1 MDAASE
7 DMSFK
12 RSTFRIIIR
21 NVKVMQFSFVRT
33 EWGLLSSDRL
43 FRNENKLHLKTKR
56 FAWST
61 AQQCELPAP
70 PGLLR
75 QVRLKLW
82 LRNYFPGRSVKP
94 QLSVTLLTVA
104 SRWVIQYQIAWRGGP

>member
-33 EWGLLSSDRL
+33 EWGLLSSDR
-43 FRNENKLHLKTKR
+43 FRNEKINLIELEEKGLHGARLSNANCQHLLVSLDR
-56 FAWST
+56 F
-61 AQQCELPAP
+61 
-70 PGLLR
+70 G
-75 QVRLKLW
+75 
-82 LRNYFPGRSVKP
+82 
-94 QLSVTLLTVA
+94 
-104 SRWVIQYQIAWRGGP
+104 

>member
-7 DMSFK
+7 VMSFK

-43 FRNENKLHLKTKR
+43 ETKNK
-56 FAWST
+56 FD
-61 AQQCELPAP
+61 
-70 PGLLR
+70 
-75 QVRLKLW
+75 
-82 LRNYFPGRSVKP
+82 
-94 QLSVTLLTVA
+94 
-104 SRWVIQYQIAWRGGP
+104 